1 MSTHEDLNEYKPM
14 AYIFLNKAIFHEK
27 ISTLQYCISR
37 SSFFGPAPSAA
48 VSADVLEEVE
58 GTSLQIAVA
67 ISKRRGVHNEWAIA
81 HLAWHCDLLEGAPM
95 ALEYLAWSLDRLMNQ
110 LRYSRTW
117 LGSRL
122 FEDQHGH
129 LCAIGRA
136 IDKAMSERGYAVTIL
151 LRWLLTPAARV
162 GGALS
167 PFTMGRENATFELGF
182 TVRASSFDHY
192 SHPFI
197 TGVVVCSHSTHHN
210 RRGGTRGD
218 TPCCHDSRLLGP
230 TNLAPSPVHPTATD
244 AFQSILSWNIGVRRV
259 GSGRSATTANPDRH
273 IFRPK
278 GPPS

>member
-67 ISKRRGVHNEWAIA
+67 ISKRRGVHIEWVIA

-95 ALEYLAWSLDRLMNQ
+95 ALECLAWSLDRLMNQ

-122 FEDQHGH
+122 FED
-129 LCAIGRA
+129 
-136 IDKAMSERGYAVTIL
+136 
-151 LRWLLTPAARV
+151 
-162 GGALS
+162 
-167 PFTMGRENATFELGF
+167 
-182 TVRASSFDHY
+182 
-192 SHPFI
+192 
-197 TGVVVCSHSTHHN
+197 
-210 RRGGTRGD
+210 
-218 TPCCHDSRLLGP
+218 
-230 TNLAPSPVHPTATD
+230 
-244 AFQSILSWNIGVRRV
+244 
-259 GSGRSATTANPDRH
+259 
-273 IFRPK
+273 
-278 GPPS
+278 